1 MLFAFT
7 FFSVIGWILEVA
19 YRSTRDRRFINPGLL
34 KGPYLI
40 LYGTAALV
48 LIGSISV
55 IHEYGIFLKIFCYFI
70 ITTGLELISGFNAQ
84 RFFNVRLWDYSDQ
97 RFQFKGHIC
106 LKFSIYWI
114 ILAFAFEYLVLP
126 PYLFQFKGHICLK
139 FSIYWII
146 LAFAFEYLVL
156 PPYLRITSEL
166 SPEVIGVFAATGI
179 LIMLMDLVL
188 LIKRKPYP
196 FAGILK
202 RKTT

>member
-1 MLFAFT
+1 MITDVSNILFSFT
-7 FFSVIGWILEVA
+7 FFSILGWVIEVV
-19 YRSTRDRRFINPGLL
+19 YRSTRDGRFVNPGLL

-48 LIGSISV
+48 LMGSIPV
-55 IHEYGIFLKIFCYFI
+55 IHEYNIFVKILCYFM

-84 RFFNVRLWDYSDQ
+84 HFFNVRVWDYSDQ
-97 RFQFKGHIC
+97 R
-106 LKFSIYWI
+106 
-114 ILAFAFEYLVLP
+114 
-126 PYLFQFKGHICLK
+126 FQFKGHICLK

-166 SPEVIGVFAATGI
+166 SPEIIGVFAATGT

>member
-1 MLFAFT
+1 MISNISYVIFTFT
-7 FFSVIGWILEVA
+7 FFSVMGWMLEVA
-19 YRSTRDRRFINPGLL
+19 YRSTRDRRFVNPGLL

-40 LYGTAALV
+40 LYGTAGLV
-48 LIGSISV
+48 LMASISL
-55 IHEYGIFLKIFCYFI
+55 IHEYNIFVKIFCYFI

-84 RFFNVRLWDYSDQ
+84 HFFNVRLWDYSDQ

-126 PYLFQFKGHICLK
+126 PYL
-139 FSIYWII
+139 
-146 LAFAFEYLVL
+146 
-156 PPYLRITSEL
+156 RITSEL
-166 SPEVIGVFAATGI
+166 SPEIIGVFAATGI

-196 FAGILK
+196 FAGFLN

>member
-1 MLFAFT
+1 MTLNILHMLFTFT
-7 FFSVIGWILEVA
+7 FFSVIGWMLEVA
-19 YRSTRDRRFINPGLL
+19 YRSTRDGRFVNPGLL

-84 RFFNVRLWDYSDQ
+84 RFFNVRLWNYSDQ

-114 ILAFAFEYLVLP
+114 ILAFAFEYLVL
-126 PYLFQFKGHICLK
+126 
-139 FSIYWII
+139 S
-146 LAFAFEYLVL
+146 
-156 PPYLRITSEL
+156 PYLRITSEL
-166 SPEVIGVFAATGI
+166 SPEIIGVFGTTGT

-188 LIKRKPYP
+188 LIKREHYP
-196 FAGILK
+196 FVVF
-202 RKTT
+202 

>member
-1 MLFAFT
+1 MISNISNVIFTFT
-7 FFSVIGWILEVA
+7 FFSVIGWMLEAA
-19 YRSTRDRRFINPGLL
+19 YRSTRDRRFVNPGLL

-48 LIGSISV
+48 LIASISL
-55 IHEYGIFLKIFCYFI
+55 IHEYDIFVKILCYFL
-70 ITTGLELISGFNAQ
+70 ITTGLEFISGFSAQ
-84 RFFNVRLWDYSDQ
+84 HFFNVRLWDYSDQ

-106 LKFSIYWI
+106 LKFSICWI
-114 ILAFAFEYLVLP
+114 ILAF
-126 PYLFQFKGHICLK
+126 G
-139 FSIYWII
+139 
-146 LAFAFEYLVL
+146 FEYLVL

-166 SPEVIGVFAATGI
+166 SPEIIGVFAATGT

>member
-1 MLFAFT
+1 MISNISNVIFTFT
-7 FFSVIGWILEVA
+7 FFSVIGWMLEVA
-19 YRSTRDRRFINPGLL
+19 YRSTRDGRFVNPGLL

-84 RFFNVRLWDYSDQ
+84 RFFNVRLWNYSDQ

-114 ILAFAFEYLVLP
+114 ILAFAFEYLVL
-126 PYLFQFKGHICLK
+126 
-139 FSIYWII
+139 S
-146 LAFAFEYLVL
+146 
-156 PPYLRITSEL
+156 PYLRITSEL
-166 SPEVIGVFAATGI
+166 SPEIIGVFGTTGT

-188 LIKRKPYP
+188 LIKREHYP
-196 FAGILK
+196 FVVF
-202 RKTT
+202 

>member
-1 MLFAFT
+1 MISNISNVIFTFT
-7 FFSVIGWILEVA
+7 FFSVIGWMLEVA
-19 YRSTRDRRFINPGLL
+19 YRSTRDRRFVNPGLL

-40 LYGTAALV
+40 LYGTAAV
-48 LIGSISV
+48 ILIGSISV
-55 IHEYGIFLKIFCYFI
+55 IHEYSIFLKILCYFV

-84 RFFNVRLWDYSDQ
+84 HFFNVRLWDYSDQ

-126 PYLFQFKGHICLK
+126 PYL
-139 FSIYWII
+139 
-146 LAFAFEYLVL
+146 
-156 PPYLRITSEL
+156 RITSEL
-166 SPEVIGVFAATGI
+166 SPEIIGVFAATGT

-188 LIKRKPYP
+188 LIKKKPYP